1 MLILNA
7 DFNADFLRGSMAL
20 NRFFQIDPC
29 LSPPWLNILA
39 WEDFFYNFCRLRTLN
54 TTPRRLFTFMMNY
67 SRIWISPSL
76 ACCALLCIISSCQPG
91 GKPSTETTIS
101 VPEAWQASGKNNAR
115 KISSGWVRDF
125 NDPNLPSLV
134 SEAMDNNPSLLA
146 TSQRLEAARASV
158 TKARSRRIPTANLGA
173 SGSRT
178 RSESDDSNG
187 GRSYTSSQGVNI
199 GASWEIDLWGRL
211 RHLHTATTADYE
223 STVADLRGARLS
235 LAANTASA
243 WYDLITSENQTKLSE
258 ETLARYRKVE
268 KIIERNYKAGTAR
281 ALDLQLSRNNVYNE
295 ERSLLIR
302 RRSRDDDRRN
312 LEIIMGRYPK
322 AKIQSAPSLPT
333 IRKDVPAGLPS
344 GLITRRPDL
353 VKAQQQLFASFHR
366 AHAAQKNLLPTIR
379 LTASSGTRSPEI
391 SDLIN
396 IDQLVS
402 SITASLTQSLY
413 NGGSLRED
421 ARAAVATN
429 RAAIYDY
436 ANVALRAFR
445 EVESAIAAES
455 WLEQQEIFQRKSLEQ
470 AALAEKQAG
479 RDYAEGVQGTDI
491 LSLLESQRR
500 ASNARNSLILL
511 QNQRIQNRINLHLA
525 LGGDFYSTTK

>member
-1 MLILNA
+1 MI
-7 DFNADFLRGSMAL
+7 
-20 NRFFQIDPC
+20 
-29 LSPPWLNILA
+29 NI
-39 WEDFFYNFCRLRTLN
+39 
-54 TTPRRLFTFMMNY
+54 
-67 SRIWISPSL
+67 SRKWISPSL
-76 ACCALLCIISSCQPG
+76 ACFSLLGIMTSCQTG
-91 GKPSTETTIS
+91 GEPTTATTID
-101 VPEAWQASGKNNAR
+101 VPTAWKASAKNDSR
-115 KISSGWVRDF
+115 KISTGWVKDF
-125 NDPNLPSLV
+125 NDPKLPSLV
-134 SEAMDNNPSLLA
+134 NEAMNNNPSLLA
-146 TSQRLEAARASV
+146 TSQRLEAARARVVKSR
-158 TKARSRRIPTANLGA
+158 ARRLPSANLGA

-178 RSESDDSNG
+178 RLEGDGSDGNT
-187 GRSYTSSQGVNI
+187 SYSSSQGINI

-211 RHLHTATTADYE
+211 RHLHSASTADYE

-243 WYDLITSENQTKLSE
+243 WYDLITSENQTKLSG
-258 ETLARYRKVE
+258 ETLDRYNKVE

-295 ERSLLIR
+295 ERSQLAR
-302 RRSRDDDRRN
+302 RRRRDDDRRN
-312 LEIIMGRYPK
+312 LETIMGRYPK
-322 AKIQSAPSLPT
+322 AEIQSAPSLPT

-344 GLITRRPDL
+344 DLLNRRPDL
-353 VKAQQQLFASFHR
+353 VKAQQRLFASFHR
-366 AHAAQKNLLPTIR
+366 AHAAKKNLLPTIR
-379 LTASSGTRSPEI
+379 LTASSGTRSPQI

-402 SITASLTQSLY
+402 SVTASLTQSLY

-421 ARAAVATN
+421 ARAAVANN

-436 ANVALRAFR
+436 ANVALRAFK
-445 EVESAIAAES
+445 EVESAIAAEE
-455 WLEQQEIFQRKSLEQ
+455 WLAKQEYFQRKSLKQ

-525 LGGDFYSTTK
+525 LGGDFTSITK

>member
-1 MLILNA
+1 
-7 DFNADFLRGSMAL
+7 
-20 NRFFQIDPC
+20 
-29 LSPPWLNILA
+29 
-39 WEDFFYNFCRLRTLN
+39 
-54 TTPRRLFTFMMNY
+54 MMNL
-67 SRIWISPSL
+67 SRMWTSPSL
-76 ACCALLCIISSCQPG
+76 AYLGLIGILVSCQPG
-91 GKPSTETTIS
+91 GAPTTETTID
-101 VPEAWQASGKNNAR
+101 VPTAWKASGKNESR
-115 KISSGWVRDF
+115 KISTGWIKDF
-125 NDPNLPSLV
+125 NDPKLPSLV
-134 SEAMDNNPSLLA
+134 HEAMNHNPSLLA

-158 TKARSRRIPTANLGA
+158 IKSHSRRLPSVSLGA

-178 RSESDDSNG
+178 RLEGADSDG
-187 GRSYTSSQGVNI
+187 GRSYSTSQGVNI

-211 RHLHTATTADYE
+211 RHLDTASTADYQ

-243 WYDLITSENQTKLSE
+243 WYELITSENQTKLSE
-258 ETLARYRKVE
+258 TTLARYRKVE

-295 ERSLLIR
+295 ERSLLLR
-302 RRSRDDDRRN
+302 RRSRDDNRRN
-312 LEIIMGRYPK
+312 LETIMGRYPK
-322 AKIQSAPSLPT
+322 AEIQSAPSLPT

-344 GLITRRPDL
+344 DLLTRRPDL
-353 VKAQQQLFASFHR
+353 VKAQQRLFASFHR

-396 IDQLVS
+396 IEQLVS

-413 NGGSLRED
+413 NGGSLRAD
-421 ARAAVATN
+421 ARAAVANN

-436 ANVALRAFR
+436 ANVALRAFK
-445 EVESAIAAES
+445 EVESAIASEG
-455 WLEQQEIFQRKSLEQ
+455 WLAQQEYFQRKSLEQ

-479 RDYAEGVQGTDI
+479 RDYAEGLQGTDI

-500 ASNARNSLILL
+500 GSIARNSLILL

-525 LGGDFYSTTK
+525 LGGDFTSITK